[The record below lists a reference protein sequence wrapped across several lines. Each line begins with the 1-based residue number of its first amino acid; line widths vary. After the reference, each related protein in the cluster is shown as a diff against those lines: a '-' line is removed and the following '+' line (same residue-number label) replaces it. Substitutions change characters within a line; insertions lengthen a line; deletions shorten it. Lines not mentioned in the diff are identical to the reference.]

1 MNVFLKRIV
10 TGVGVGAL
18 ALGLFSAGVVAQQ
31 DYSKVTI
38 KTTKL
43 GENVYMMTG
52 AGGNLGVSV
61 GEDGV
66 FLIDDQFAPLTK
78 KIQEAIGKLSKKPI
92 RFVINT
98 HWHFDHTGGN
108 ENLGKAGSIIVA
120 HDNVRQRMSTDQF
133 IKAFN
138 KKVPATAKVGLPSV
152 TFSETTTFHLNN
164 DTIAVSHVPTA
175 HTDGDSFIHF
185 KKANVIHS
193 GDMFFNGLYPFIDT
207 SSKGSIEGMIKGA
220 ETMLALADDKTKII
234 PGHGPLA
241 DKAALIKYRDMLKEV
256 SGSVKALVDQGKS
269 RDETIAAKPT
279 AKLDAEWGKGF
290 LKPDVFVGIVYDSLK
305 K

>member
-1 MNVFLKRIV
+1 MKRFLKGVIS
-10 TGVGVGAL
+10 GVGIGML
-18 ALGLFSAGVVAQQ
+18 ALGVFSANGHAQ

-43 GENVYMMTG
+43 SENVYMMSG

-78 KIQEAIGKLSKKPI
+78 KIQAAIGKLSKKPI

-120 HDNVRQRMSTDQF
+120 HDNVRVRMSTDQF

-138 KKVPATAKVGLPSV
+138 KKVPATAKVGLPSI
-152 TFSETTTFHLNN
+152 TFSEATTFYLNG

-175 HTDGDSFIHF
+175 HTDGDAFVHF
-185 KKANVIHS
+185 KKANVIHG
-193 GDMFFNGLYPFIDT
+193 GDIFFNGIYPFIDT
-207 SSKGSIEGMIKGA
+207 GSKGSIEGMINGV
-220 ETMLALADDKTKII
+220 ERMLSFADDKTKII

-241 DKAALIKYRDMLKEV
+241 DKAALIKYRDMLKDV
-256 SGSVKALVDQGKS
+256 SASVSALITQGKS
-269 RDETIAAKPT
+269 RADAIAAKPT
-279 AKLDAEWGKGF
+279 AKLDAVWGKGF
-290 LKPDVFVGIVYDSLK
+290 LKPDAFVGIVYDSLK